1 MAEDFN
7 EQTGVPT
14 TNRDQSC
21 AFCGASRPQFVHRFH
36 LSSIRFRVYGK
47 GWTLPTFWAVCQ
59 RCQELVDKGTD
70 EELLQLMRH
79 QEEDALLRTATLT
92 AFRSADLGASRLR
105 DA

>member
-7 EQTGVPT
+7 EQTGLPT

-21 AFCGASRPQFVHRFH
+21 AFCGRSRPLFVHRFH
-36 LSSIRFRVYGK
+36 LSSIRFRAYGR
-47 GWTLPTFWAVCQ
+47 GRTLPTFWTVCE
-59 RCQELVDKGTD
+59 RCEELVINGND
-70 EELLQLMRH
+70 EELLLLMRH